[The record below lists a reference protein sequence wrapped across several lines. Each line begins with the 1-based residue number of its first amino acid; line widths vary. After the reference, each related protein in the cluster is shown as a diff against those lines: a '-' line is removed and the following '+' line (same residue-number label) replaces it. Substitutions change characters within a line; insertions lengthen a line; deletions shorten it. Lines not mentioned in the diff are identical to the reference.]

1 MKGGE
6 SMPLELN
13 LNLASFTEKHRAVP
27 LQPNTMCAVLILG
40 GGPAA
45 LAAAVYCMR
54 KGGMNYAII

>member
-1 MKGGE
+1 
-6 SMPLELN
+6 MPLELN

-27 LQPNTMCAVLILG
+27 LQPNTMCDVLILG